1 MSSQFAVPV
10 EPVEAPTIVPQGPT
24 PGRVNQ
30 SNPASSR
37 ATLRKKRTRR
47 RRVLVLLLVIAAAG
61 AYPTWRA
68 VVGPTAATEAQLVTV
83 TVSIGD
89 IEDAVTAVGNLSAS
103 QQQVV
108 RADAAGVV
116 DAILVQIGDEVA
128 AGDLIA
134 GLSTIDLDAT
144 VQTAAAQVTNL
155 EASLADKEAQMQLSQ
170 ANLTRQEGLYQ
181 AQAIAE
187 SALQTARA
195 QVVSATATLQS
206 VRAQLLQA
214 QVNLSTAERNLAA
227 ALIIAPIAG
236 TIVTLPIEIGQSV
249 SSGSEILTIA
259 DLSTMTVEVQVS
271 EADVGRLSVG
281 MPAYF
286 TTLSNTGRSWTGTLL
301 QILPTPEIANNVV
314 MYNVLFNVS
323 NEDGTLR
330 LGMSTQAFFVIAAA
344 DNVVTVSVA
353 ALQPAGAGRA
363 TPGLEA
369 VAEGGVERV
378 GAVQTDVA
386 EPAAGNETEP
396 PVGAIARQQGQ
407 LPDGVD
413 PAQLAARQANGAE
426 GAGNGQ
432 RQAGAV
438 AGQFGPG
445 AAAGG
450 GILGA
455 GDSTATQF
463 AVRVLISDGTTETRI
478 VEIGARDR
486 LNAEVLAGLE
496 AGDEVVVGTRD
507 PTATATAAA
516 PAPGG
521 LGGALGGFGGGGG
534 RF

>member
-1 MSSQFAVPV
+1 MSSQFAIPV
-10 EPVEAPTIVPQGPT
+10 EPLEAPTIVPQGPGPG
-24 PGRVNQ
+24 PGRVDQ
-30 SNPASSR
+30 SESTPSR
-37 ATLRKKRTRR
+37 ATLRKKRARR
-47 RRVLVLLLVIAAAG
+47 RRAFVLLLVLTAAA
-61 AYPTWRA
+61 AYPLWRA
-68 VVGPTAATEAQLVTV
+68 IVGPTALTETQFVTV
-83 TVSIGD
+83 TVSVGN

-116 DAILVQIGDEVA
+116 DTILVQIGDEVA
-128 AGDLIA
+128 AGELIA
-134 GLSTIDLDAT
+134 NLSTIDLNAA
-144 VQTAAAQVTNL
+144 VQTTAAQVTNL
-155 EASLADKEAQMQLSQ
+155 EASLADKEAQLQLSQ

-187 SALQTARA
+187 SVLQTARA
-195 QVVSATATLQS
+195 QVVSASATLQS

-227 ALIIAPIAG
+227 ASIIAPISG

-249 SSGSEILTIA
+249 SSGSEILTVA
-259 DLSTMTVEVQVS
+259 DMSTMTVEAQVS

-314 MYNVLFNVS
+314 MYNVLFDVS

-330 LGMSTQAFFVIAAA
+330 IGMSTQAFFVIAAA

-363 TPGLEA
+363 TPGLET
-369 VAEGGVERV
+369 VAEEGVDRV

-396 PVGAIARQQGQ
+396 PLGAIARQQGQ
-407 LPDGVD
+407 LPDGVE
-413 PAQLAARQANGAE
+413 PAQLATRQANGAG

-432 RQAGAV
+432 RPAG

-445 AAAGG
+445 VAAAGG
-450 GILGA
+450 ILEA
-455 GDSTATQF
+455 SDSPATQF
-463 AVRVLISDGTTETRI
+463 TVRVLLPGGTTETRL
-478 VEIGARDR
+478 VEIGASDR
-486 LNAEVLAGLE
+486 LNAEVIAGLE
-496 AGDEVVVGTRD
+496 PGDEVVVGTRD
-507 PTATATAAA
+507 PTEAAA
-516 PAPGG
+516 PAPAGGG
-521 LGGALGGFGGGGG
+521 LGGALGGGLGGGGG